1 MERGTNVVVGMD
13 PDRALAEARQV
24 LAGKKK
30 VAQPIELWDG
40 KTAPRILDV
49 LIEHREVLEQG
60 RIASYNP
67 DPTKI
72 IKPYAILS

>member
-13 PDRALAEARQV
+13 PDRALAEARRV

-30 VAQPIELWDG
+30 VAQPIELWAG
-40 KTAPRILDV
+40 KIAPQIPDV

-60 RIASYNP
+60 S
-67 DPTKI
+67 DCF
-72 IKPYAILS
+72 L